1 VYTNDKDL
9 QGLIGVHAPLLFNE
23 NENDKNMNKPEKTPK
38 KSYTYRPQFGLVIIL
53 QSEAEQIEMFNKLQK
68 QGLTLKV
75 VTV

>member
-1 VYTNDKDL
+1 M
-9 QGLIGVHAPLLFNE
+9 
-23 NENDKNMNKPEKTPK
+23 KNSEKPQK
-38 KSYTYRPQFGLVIIL
+38 KNYSYKPQFGLVIIL